1 MSENAIEI
9 EKDITNID
17 SEIQNYN
24 TVIKYYNTCS
34 NAQQYSD
41 NSDYNNFSYSK
52 LDISNIELDFC
63 LNYLFFYCRFSYF
76 DDKAIYQN
84 SSVFD

>member
-24 TVIKYYNTCS
+24 IVIKHYNTRS
-34 NAQQYSD
+34 NAQQY
-41 NSDYNNFSYSK
+41 NNNLDYNNFSYSK
-52 LDISNIELDFC
+52 FDISNIKLDLY
-63 LNYLFFYCRFSYF
+63 LNYSLLYCRFSYF
-76 DDKAIYQN
+76 DNKAIY
-84 SSVFD
+84 